1 MIINKEIFTNLIKKA
16 YLNEL
21 NDELI
26 IQFTKD
32 EIKIPFFLGMVGG
45 IISMPNKLNEEPFDM
60 VVVNITNFLK
70 SIKILKESFE
80 MDFQS
85 KQKSRFI
92 SMRDG
97 KYENDYRLS
106 DISLLQH
113 DHLKIYTFQ
122 EPKFDVKIN
131 INQDF
136 IKDMLEIKSTIKVE
150 DTSTIHIK
158 SMGDKKLEFILG
170 DYNKVKYKLPFEKLN
185 PSTLEI
191 NSNFNFQK
199 FISIIEQNKDVISG
213 TILFKKPFIKLETNC
228 LNNLNT
234 IYYLVENQT

>member
-32 EIKIPFFLGMVGG
+32 EIKIPFFLGAIGG
-45 IISMPNKLNEEPFDM
+45 VISKPNILNEEPFDM

-85 KQKSRFI
+85 KERSRFI

-113 DHLKIYTFQ
+113 DHLKIYTLQ
-122 EPKFDVKIN
+122 EPQFDVKID

-150 DTSTIHIK
+150 DTTAIQIK
-158 SMGDKKLEFILG
+158 SMGEKKLEFILG

-185 PSTLEI
+185 STTLEI
-191 NSNFNFQK
+191 NSKFNFSK

-213 TILFKKPFIKLETNC
+213 TILFKKPFIKIETHC
-228 LNNLNT
+228 KDSVKC
-234 IYYLVENQT
+234 IYYLVENQN